1 MCLFLYYNFTS
12 FKKKKKTIF
21 YASAS
26 HSVQAKF
33 LFKNIF
39 IQTDFDA
46 DGPITRTSSGRRELY
61 DTRHICCC
69 GTGKEKET
77 AKCWIGDKDRLCCP
91 KQSTGISSGKEKSRI
106 EENLEPAKQ
115 WEDKGVRENCN
126 VNVSTISWE
135 GPYFSFL
142 WCRYIFIWFKA
153 LSEVLHIHSLSV
165 LLGFVSA

>member
-1 MCLFLYYNFTS
+1 MHPIQWKPS
-12 FKKKKKTIF
+12 FYLKTYLSKRILMRMVP
-21 YASAS
+21 S
-26 HSVQAKF
+26 
-33 LFKNIF
+33 L
-39 IQTDFDA
+39 
-46 DGPITRTSSGRRELY
+46 ELVPGGENSN
-61 DTRHICCC
+61 DNTRHICCC
-69 GTGKEKET
+69 GTGKEKEA

-106 EENLEPAKQ
+106 EENLEPVKK